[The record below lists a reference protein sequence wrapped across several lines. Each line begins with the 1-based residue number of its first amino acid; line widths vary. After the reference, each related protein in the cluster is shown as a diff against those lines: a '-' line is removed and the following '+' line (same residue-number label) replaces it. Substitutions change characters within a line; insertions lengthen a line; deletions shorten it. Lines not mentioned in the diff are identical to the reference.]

1 LSANLSGCEYI
12 PMRIISPFLV
22 LLFVTACAAP
32 ERPSLHIEKD
42 LFSIQQ
48 WNLAVLD
55 LDYTPIEGEIKTA
68 THTAVSA
75 DANAG
80 RSVASILANEF
91 ARLDNV
97 TIIERGQIEK
107 LMAEQKLQQ
116 SGTINES
123 SAVEIGEILGADAVI
138 VGEISDYASWSSVIA
153 NGSTVS
159 FSMRMIDVK
168 SGKVIATG
176 SESRIEIFTVAFK
189 NAQNL
194 VRKMVDQVIASK

>member
-1 LSANLSGCEYI
+1 
-12 PMRIISPFLV
+12 MRTIFTFLV
-22 LLFVTACAAP
+22 LLFLSSCAAP
-32 ERPSLHIEKD
+32 ERPSLHIEKE
-42 LFSIQQ
+42 LFATQQ

-55 LDYTPIEGEIKTA
+55 LDYTPIVGELKTA
-68 THTAVSA
+68 TYTAVSA
-75 DANAG
+75 DAHAG

-116 SGTINES
+116 SGAISES
-123 SAVEIGEILGADAVI
+123 SAVELGEILGADAVI
-138 VGEISDYASWSSVIA
+138 VGEISDYVSWSSIIA

-176 SESRIEIFTVAFK
+176 SESRIENFTVAFK

-194 VRKMVDQVIASK
+194 ARTMVDQVITSK